1 MSAKTVTII
10 VVVILVVLSL
20 AILANSMTKPV
31 GRDEHMYCTGGV
43 LLAQGKMIYRDF
55 SYPSQL
61 PYHPMLYA
69 VLFKTLNTTR
79 YLLVGRF
86 VSVLADVLVM
96 LCLVAVYIRAFGKL
110 RIWGAS
116 LGLCA
121 AVLYVYNPAVDY
133 ANGYAWNNDVVVF
146 CVALAF
152 VLFTRI
158 DADRK
163 ADFGRVALIGAL
175 LTLATFMRMT
185 TAAAHLLFLAALLS
199 LPARGVKERL
209 RRILPFLLAT
219 AVVSVYPVLIAARA
233 PDAFFVNLFRIHVLN
248 SEWLRGI
255 GIVHDKLS
263 LTLTY
268 FTLPGYLVLFI
279 IAAYLVVALVL
290 LGGKLKVS
298 NGRSA
303 LLAGVLAAVFLA
315 IALSLPT
322 IWRQYLAPPV
332 PFLILGFAYPLAF
345 LAQLSNKKTGAG
357 PAKAGAALMGLA
369 ALVAFGA
376 GPNVTARIPA
386 VFKPG
391 TWVPMQVHRIAT
403 DIAKRTKEPKLI
415 LTTAPLFAL
424 EGGCEIYTE
433 FSAGVFAYRINGLMT
448 EEQRRITHTA
458 GPKMLPELVRKSP
471 PSAVIVG
478 VEPAYFAHLEEPLEA
493 LAQADWR
500 REVYENGLRVYFRP

>member
-1 MSAKTVTII
+1 MSARTITII
-10 VVVILVVLSL
+10 GITILIALSVI
-20 AILANSMTKPV
+20 ILANSMTKEL

-43 LLAQGKMIYRDF
+43 LLAQGKVIYRDF

-79 YLLVGRF
+79 YLLVGRC

-96 LCLVAVYIRAFGKL
+96 LCIAAVFVRAFGKL
-110 RIWGAS
+110 RIWGAL

-133 ANGYAWNNDVVVF
+133 ANGYAWNNDVVIL

-152 VLFTRI
+152 LLFTRI
-158 DADRK
+158 EADQK

-175 LTLATFMRMT
+175 LSLATFMRMT
-185 TAAAHLLFLAALLS
+185 TAAAQLLFMAALLS
-199 LPARGVKERL
+199 LPAATVRERL
-209 RRILPFLLAT
+209 TTIVPFLLAT

-233 PDAFFVNLFRIHVLN
+233 PEAFFINIFRIHILN

-255 GIVHDKLS
+255 GIVHDKLG
-263 LTLTY
+263 LALTY
-268 FTLPGYLVLFI
+268 LTFPGYLLLF
-279 IAAYLVVALVL
+279 AVAGYLVVALVL
-290 LGGKLKVS
+290 LRGKLKVS
-298 NGRSA
+298 NARSA
-303 LLAGVLAAVFLA
+303 LLAGLLAATFLA

-332 PFLILGFAYPLAF
+332 PFLILGFAYPLAS
-345 LAQLSNKKTGAG
+345 LAQLANKKTGAG
-357 PAKAGAALMGLA
+357 LAKAGAALMSLA

-376 GPNVTARIPA
+376 GLNITARIPA

-391 TWVPMQVHRIAT
+391 TWVPMQVHAVAA
-403 DIAKRTKEPKLI
+403 DIANRTKEPKLV

-433 FSAGVFAYRINGLMT
+433 FSAGVFAYRIDDLMT
-448 EEQRRITHTA
+448 QEQRRITRTA
-458 GPKMLPELVRKSP
+458 GPQMLPELVKKSP
-471 PSAVIVG
+471 PSAIIVG
-478 VEPAYFAHLEEPLEA
+478 VEPEYFSHLEEPFETLPG
-493 LAQADWR
+493 ADWR